1 MGGIDNSLFLLASGS
16 EVRAATEREEEVPAE
31 EVSGVYETR
40 IKERHKMVLSQ
51 VSHSSLPSDMF

>member
-1 MGGIDNSLFLLASGS
+1 MGGIDNSLFLIASGS
-16 EVRAATEREEEVPAE
+16 EVRAATEREEVPAE